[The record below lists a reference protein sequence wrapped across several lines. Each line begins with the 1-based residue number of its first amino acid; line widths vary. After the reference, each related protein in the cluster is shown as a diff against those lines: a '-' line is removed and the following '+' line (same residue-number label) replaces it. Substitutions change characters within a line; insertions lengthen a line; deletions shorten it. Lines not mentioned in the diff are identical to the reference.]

1 MLVGAAAELP
11 RRGRG
16 VSGLFRGHRAGDTGE
31 LEPVQAEI
39 PDDLE
44 FAIPSD
50 PLDPEAARYAPQPPR
65 RFTWVRRILALMV
78 VIGLLWVAGAAAW
91 SWTQQQYYVGEYD
104 GKVAIYQGVDADLP
118 GIDLSSPYEVTDLE
132 MTELSEYDRG
142 QVEEG
147 IGSGDLSA
155 ARRTVENLVAE
166 PGDEAAGT

>member
-39 PDDLE
+39 PDDLA
-44 FAIPSD
+44 FAISSD
-50 PLDPEAARYAPQPPR
+50 PIDPEEARYAPRPPR
-65 RFTWVRRILALMV
+65 RFAWVRRILVLLV
-78 VIGLLWVAGAAAW
+78 LVGLLWVAVAGAW

-104 GKVAIYQGVDADLP
+104 GKVTIYRGVNADLP
-118 GIDLSSPYEVTDLE
+118 GVDLSSPYEVTDLE
-132 MTELSEYDRG
+132 MSDLSEYDRG

-147 IGSGDLSA
+147 IGSGDLSS
-155 ARRTVENLVAE
+155 ARSTVENLVAE
-166 PGDEAAGT
+166 PGGAAGT